1 MAKASNV
8 FVFFNCDGDKNE
20 SSMNVFYNN
29 KVYKDTKTSR
39 KVLLK
44 KVMEELEAKRV
55 QISEENLKTVE
66 TLITEGNPEEAGK
79 YIQFGA
85 IKTFE
90 CF

>member
-1 MAKASNV
+1 MAKAANV

-20 SSMNVFYNN
+20 SSMNIFYNN
-29 KVYKDTKTSR
+29 TIYKDTKTSR

-55 QISEENLKTVE
+55 QISEENLKQVE
-66 TLITEGNPEEAGK
+66 TLITEGNPTEASNF
-79 YIQFGA
+79 IQFGA
-85 IKTFE
+85 IKSFE

>member
-1 MAKASNV
+1 LEDDSMAKASNV

-44 KVMEELEAKRV
+44 KVMEELEAKR
-55 QISEENLKTVE
+55 QER
-66 TLITEGNPEEAGK
+66 
-79 YIQFGA
+79 FGRREVRCNE
-85 IKTFE
+85 K
-90 CF
+90 